1 MALKNSR
8 ATVKT
13 VIACLGLELLIFLLF
28 LAHFRNPIEALYWTI
43 LVGPVSLFAAP
54 LIYRV
59 FGGAPKS

>member
-1 MALKNSR
+1 MENNHA
-8 ATVKT
+8 AVKT
-13 VIACLGLELLIFLLF
+13 FVVCLGLELLIFLLF
-28 LAHFRNPIEALYWTI
+28 LAHFRNPVEALYWTV